1 MMRKLACVFLL
12 ILVAACS
19 ERSTLPPPGV
29 DSVVKTYPAHER
41 KVRLVKGDL
50 PSGTR
55 YEVLGK
61 IKAIEDFY
69 GPQSKAETSLA
80 GIARTM
86 GADAVINE
94 RAWHSPRLF
103 AWAVPHA
110 EGTAVKILSTASV
123 DLDAVPGEWY

>member
-1 MMRKLACVFLL
+1 MIRRLASVTLL
-12 ILVAACS
+12 VLVAACTVQ
-19 ERSTLPPPGV
+19 STMPPPGA
-29 DSVVKTYPAHER
+29 DAVVKTYPAHER

-61 IKAIEDFY
+61 VKAIENFY
-69 GPQSKAETSLA
+69 GPQSKAEASLA
-80 GIARTM
+80 GIARGI

-94 RAWHSPRLF
+94 RAWHAPRAF

-110 EGTAVKILSTASV
+110 EGTAVKILSPPKV
-123 DLDAVPGEWY
+123 DLDTIPGEWY

>member
-1 MMRKLACVFLL
+1 MTRWLAGVLL
-12 ILVAACS
+12 LVLISACS
-19 ERSTLPPPGV
+19 ERDTMPPPGA
-29 DSVVKTYPAHER
+29 DSVVKTYPAHDR

-50 PSGTR
+50 PAGTR

-69 GPQSKAETSLA
+69 GPQSKAETTLA
-80 GIARTM
+80 GLARNI

-94 RAWHSPRLF
+94 RAWHAPRAF

-110 EGTAVKILSTASV
+110 EGTAVKLLSPPKV
-123 DLDAVPGEWY
+123 DLDTVPGEWY